1 MGGLNP
7 VANATSY
14 LSVVLCDGSSRK
26 LIAGWWYFILAISI
40 IQLLLSIFGMSS
52 RGGTESFILTWSSIV
67 LVSLCIGGTIIM
79 RKFQTS
85 VAVGFFMGSVI
96 F

>member
-26 LIAGWWYFILAISI
+26 LIAGWWYV
-40 IQLLLSIFGMSS
+40 LLIYVFSDYHYFLWRHWFYMCTTHEMCLERLFDITVSSFGGWM
-52 RGGTESFILTWSSIV
+52 V
-67 LVSLCIGGTIIM
+67 
-79 RKFQTS
+79 
-85 VAVGFFMGSVI
+85 
-96 F
+96 